1 MSLLKRFAPV
11 AAVLGFSMVTSACST
26 ITVQGGPCTEGGGGT
41 ILGTGGYSMR
51 YNSTCG
57 EREAAGRMLQVPDTG
72 VQAAAIL
79 TLEATSP
86 ALKESGDRVRDAL
99 VNDGKQQTFKV
110 VVGED
115 GKTRL
120 IGQPVITVPQTVK
133 ANPAPAPTPQM

>member
-1 MSLLKRFAPV
+1 MKPFSTV
-11 AAVLGFSMVTSACST
+11 AAALGLGLLVSGCST

-57 EREAAGRMLQVPDTG
+57 EREAAGRMLQVQDTG
-72 VQAAAIL
+72 VQAAAIMA
-79 TLEATSP
+79 LEATSP

-110 VVGED
+110 VVSED
-115 GKTRL
+115 GKTTRL

-133 ANPAPAPTPQM
+133 ANPSPAPTPQP